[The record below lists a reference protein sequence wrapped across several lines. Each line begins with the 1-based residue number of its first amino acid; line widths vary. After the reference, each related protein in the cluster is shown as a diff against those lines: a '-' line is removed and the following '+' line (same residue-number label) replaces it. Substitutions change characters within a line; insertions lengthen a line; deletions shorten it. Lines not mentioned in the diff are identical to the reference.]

1 MVLTSSQKTFMS
13 YDLRSSS
20 WIPWRRR
27 DGGVTWGPIAMLT
40 DDVGGANP
48 IVATAAPRADFDAA
62 LQEFLIGMLTVA
74 LAVADEDAW
83 REQWDDPPTP
93 EQLQRALDALP
104 AAFDLDAVDGPR
116 FLQDY
121 SAADLASQDVLPI
134 DRLAMDS
141 PGDQSIKLGKA
152 LFVKPARFERLGR
165 PAAAMAL
172 ITMQTYAPAGGQG
185 NRTSM
190 RGGGPMTTLA
200 DPRVSQGTV
209 AADEQPLWERLWMN
223 VESREAWSERT
234 STQRTKA
241 DAFLFPWL
249 APTRVSAS
257 KRPPVT
263 PDDAHPLQPYFG
275 MLRCIRLEFGDAGDC
290 DLTGQPDQ
298 HTVAGFRMKNFGV
311 QYATW
316 KHPLSPHYESEGEW
330 LPVHPQPGGL
340 TWRDWP
346 QLSLR
351 HATEGREPAAAI
363 VTAAARVRALRRAE
377 VRLQVFGYDM
387 DNMKARGWVSVVQ
400 PLFSLTDDFAES
412 QEWLATLSR
421 NLVEAASTAATAM
434 SIAIKSALFD
444 RIEDAPNDYPVPKQR
459 LWAETEP
466 RFFIAIRSALT
477 SGLSLVSVSDAR
489 RGFHAP
495 LRDISLRLFDETAR
509 IDNAPI
515 TALRRHVTARH
526 SLTGT
531 FAGYGKF
538 GQQLYAALNMTPPAV
553 AAKPGKKAT
562 TKRGVAK

>member
-1 MVLTSSQKTFMS
+1 
-13 YDLRSSS
+13 
-20 WIPWRRR
+20 
-27 DGGVTWGPIAMLT
+27 MLT

-48 IVATAAPRADFDAA
+48 VVATAAPRADFDAA

-83 REQWDDPPTP
+83 RERWDEPPTP
-93 EQLQRALDALP
+93 DELQRALDALP
-104 AAFDLDAVDGPR
+104 AAFDLDAQDGPR
-116 FLQDY
+116 FLQDF
-121 SAADLASQDVLPI
+121 SATDLAAQEALPI

-141 PGDQSIKLGKA
+141 PGEQSIKLGKT
-152 LFVKPARFERLGR
+152 LFVKPARFEQLGR

-200 DPRVSQGTV
+200 DPRLSQGSV
-209 AADEQPLWERLWMN
+209 EADEQPLWERLWMN
-223 VESREAWSERT
+223 VESREGWSERT
-234 STQRTKA
+234 ATQRTKA
-241 DAFLFPWL
+241 DALLFPWL
-249 APTRVSAS
+249 APTRVSDS

-263 PDDAHPLQPYFG
+263 PADAHPVQAYFG
-275 MLRCIRLEFGDAGDC
+275 MPRRIRLEFGDAGLC
-290 DLTGQPDQ
+290 DLTGQYDE

-311 QYATW
+311 EYATW
-316 KHPLSPHYESEGEW
+316 KHPLSPHYESKGEW

-351 HATEGREPAAAI
+351 HAMEGREPAAVI
-363 VTAAARVRALRRAE
+363 VNAAVRARALRRGEA
-377 VRLQVFGYDM
+377 RLHVFGYDM
-387 DNMKARGWVSVVQ
+387 DNMKARGWVSVMQ
-400 PLFSLTDDFAES
+400 PLFSITDDSAES

-421 NLVEAASTAATAM
+421 NLVEAASTTATAM

-466 RFFIAIRSALT
+466 RFFDAVRNALAR
-477 SGLSLVSVSDAR
+477 GLNLESVSDAR
-489 RGFHAP
+489 RAFHAP
-495 LRDISLRLFDETAR
+495 LREIALRLFDETAR

-515 TALRRHVTARH
+515 TALRRHVNARH

-553 AAKPGKKAT
+553 AAKSGKKAT